1 MDAGFPLVSRDAFN
15 PRQPLSL
22 WDMAATAAAA
32 TLAAQRVRVDQ
43 LLADHEPKL
52 RALAQRVADAENG
65 QLGGEDL
72 RRALLEIGLPG
83 LGPVPEG
90 PSARL

>member
-1 MDAGFPLVSRDAFN
+1 
-15 PRQPLSL
+15 
-22 WDMAATAAAA
+22 
-32 TLAAQRVRVDQ
+32 VDQ